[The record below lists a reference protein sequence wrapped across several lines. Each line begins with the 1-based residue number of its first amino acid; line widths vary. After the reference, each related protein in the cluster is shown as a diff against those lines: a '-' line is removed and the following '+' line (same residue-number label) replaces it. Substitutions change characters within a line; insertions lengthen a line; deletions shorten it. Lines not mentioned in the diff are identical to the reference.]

1 MGKKGISKRL
11 EQVKK
16 DKTDFETVK
25 TKLSE
30 IPYEEFVEKMS
41 RKRKDIKTVQS
52 TQEPIHTVKAHLED
66 QIKIALYLDKTMV
79 ELGSV
84 QTINYKEHKKDLKKP
99 KDHLHNDE
107 KQNIAGAALL

>member
-52 TQEPIHTVKAHLED
+52 T
-66 QIKIALYLDKTMV
+66 
-79 ELGSV
+79 
-84 QTINYKEHKKDLKKP
+84 
-99 KDHLHNDE
+99 
-107 KQNIAGAALL
+107 